1 MTYQQTYDK
10 LFATSLTPEQH
21 ERTCN
26 YWFTVTNGAT
36 AHTAF
41 ETRAGLDRWMS
52 ERGLT
57 LENELPTAGT
67 WGSSRVLYGYRT
79 ALHGVRIGDDFAEGM
94 DPGDEWAALTPVLA
108 SAAMSNGAY
117 TLALITEETSG
128 TRTVHT
134 LNPNVRSRVIFDR
147 KRTADWLR

>member
-1 MTYQQTYDK
+1 MTHQMTYDK
-10 LFATSLTPEQH
+10 LFATSLTSEQH

-57 LENELPTAGT
+57 LENELPPVGT
-67 WGSSRVLYGYRT
+67 WGSVRVLYGYREVT
-79 ALHGVRIGDDFAEGM
+79 HGEFVSDNPADSMSADDFYALR
-94 DPGDEWAALTPVLA
+94 PVAATAV
-108 SAAMSNGAY
+108 MSNGAY
-117 TLALITEETSG
+117 TLALITEEASG
-128 TRTVHT
+128 VRTVHT
-134 LNPNVRSRVIFDR
+134 CNPNVRDRVIFDR
-147 KRTADWLR
+147 RRTAELMR